1 MYFVRTNTVFPVKER
16 IGPNHTSSLFWKPLL
31 SFLNKG
37 QGKMSHLAKVNDG
50 IISGTVSGIDS
61 QIFL

>member
-37 QGKMSHLAKVNDG
+37 QGKMSHLAKVELNDG
-50 IISGTVSGIDS
+50 II
-61 QIFL
+61 